1 MSAIEIILLILSVAL
16 ATMFIVVRVK
26 MGGLMGLVTKTVA
39 SFGFVSSA
47 IIGLVITDATE
58 LSKWA
63 IGLIVI
69 GLLCGMVG
77 DIILDLKVIY
87 PDKDHYYL
95 NTGMTSFF
103 VGHIFYIVAFS
114 LLVGANIDKYGDNIQ
129 MFGCTIPLLI
139 TVAASAV
146 LTVLIT
152 VSSTKMM
159 GLNFGK
165 FKWQTIGYTF
175 ILCSSMIYTLVL
187 SIMGGGMWLA
197 FVGMLLFFLSDV
209 VLSFQYF
216 GGKIADKKMIVINH
230 GLYYA
235 AQIVIV
241 AVLFLI

>member
-16 ATMFIVVRVK
+16 AAMFIVVRVK

-87 PDKDHYYL
+87 SDKDHYYL

-175 ILCSSMIYTLVL
+175 ILCSSMIYNLVL

-216 GGKIADKKMIVINH
+216 GGKIADKKMIAINH